1 MTGRVL
7 RRCPIGV
14 SSTVRDDGCVINET
28 RYRTM
33 RQDRRHPMRLTDR
46 HTLRDALTH
55 RARTRS
61 RRGHGMPPLDA
72 GRRGRRGAQPWTPPA
87 SVAPRQAPLTRR
99 PPCGV
104 RRRALARGA
113 TLLDVMFA
121 VLALTAGAQGFARW
135 QAAGGMSSAEL
146 ASTPSVTMMALP
158 ARGAAMSRTPAAG
171 DAWLALGQP

>member
-1 MTGRVL
+1 
-7 RRCPIGV
+7 
-14 SSTVRDDGCVINET
+14 
-28 RYRTM
+28 M
-33 RQDRRHPMRLTDR
+33 RQDRRHPMRFTNR

-61 RRGHGMPPLDA
+61 GRDHGMPPLDA
-72 GRRGRRGAQPWTPPA
+72 GRSRRRWPRPPRATVPPRG
-87 SVAPRQAPLTRR
+87 APLTGQ
-99 PPCGV
+99 PQCGV
-104 RRRALARGA
+104 RRRVLARGA

-158 ARGAAMSRTPAAG
+158 ARGAAQSRAPAAG
-171 DAWLALGQP
+171 DAWLVLDQP

>member
-14 SSTVRDDGCVINET
+14 LSTVRDDGRVINET

-33 RQDRRHPMRLTDR
+33 RQDRRHPMRFTNR

-61 RRGHGMPPLDA
+61 GRDHGMPPLDA
-72 GRRGRRGAQPWTPPA
+72 DRSRRRWPRPPRATVPPRGG
-87 SVAPRQAPLTRR
+87 PLTGQ
-99 PPCGV
+99 PQCGV
-104 RRRALARGA
+104 RRRVLARGA

-158 ARGAAMSRTPAAG
+158 ARGAAQSRAPAAG
-171 DAWLALGQP
+171 DAWLVLGQP